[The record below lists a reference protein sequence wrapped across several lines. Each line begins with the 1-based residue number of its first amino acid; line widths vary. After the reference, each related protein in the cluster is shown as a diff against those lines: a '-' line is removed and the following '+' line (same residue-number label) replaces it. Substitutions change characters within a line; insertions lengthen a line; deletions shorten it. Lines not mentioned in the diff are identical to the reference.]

1 VPPVGA
7 LASELLPANNP
18 DADERERERGR
29 ENEIRRKR
37 WRVEDEMRAVE
48 KRREIKKKGRN
59 KEEKIGKNKNELSI
73 YLEIV
78 IHNLY

>member
-1 VPPVGA
+1 
-7 LASELLPANNP
+7 
-18 DADERERERGR
+18 
-29 ENEIRRKR
+29 
-37 WRVEDEMRAVE
+37 MRAVE
-48 KRREIKKKGRN
+48 KRRKREIKKKGRN